1 LSSGNFPFRC
11 SAQGPLSLSSRPSSG
26 WRTEDRAQLFVQ
38 IIDLFFDCRSPFE
51 LANCKVVY
59 VHTISKSSKSDQIK
73 RLDTRGITIAQVEL
87 DSEHVTQNHYQM
99 FVTLYGKTLET
110 TLPDHYHR
118 SACDNDLH
126 GSSIATV

>member
-1 LSSGNFPFRC
+1 
-11 SAQGPLSLSSRPSSG
+11 
-26 WRTEDRAQLFVQ
+26 
-38 IIDLFFDCRSPFE
+38 

-110 TLPDHYHR
+110 TLPDMTTTAVVPVITTHMAR
-118 SACDNDLH
+118 Q
-126 GSSIATV
+126 